1 MLSTQSELEELR
13 RQIDR
18 IDDNLL
24 QLLVERLEVVG
35 QVGAM
40 REKTGASTYIP
51 SREAAIIRR
60 LVERNGGELPLGTL
74 VRMWRE
80 LLGTAVRHEGP
91 FAVGAFVPPNGL
103 GVWDIARDHFGAHM
117 PLTEYRTTMQAIRAV
132 TERSVTVAV
141 LPMPQDG
148 EDDPWWVHLLSQDE
162 DRPRVVA
169 RLPFGPRGNARSD
182 GDALVIGYGAPQ
194 PSGSDRT
201 LLATEN
207 AVEISHSRFTLAL
220 TGLKMT
226 CTFVCSYGQGGTTNT
241 LLEVEGFVTR
251 EDARLERLRGQL
263 GGDLLRLWTIGC
275 YAVPLTQNASGRN

>member
-35 QVGAM
+35 RVGAM

-80 LLGTAVRHEGP
+80 LLGAAVGHEGP
-91 FAVGAFVPPNGL
+91 FAVGAFVPPNGP
-103 GVWDIARDHFGAHM
+103 GVWDLARDHFGAHM
-117 PLTEYRTTMQAIRAV
+117 PLTEYRTALQAIRAV
-132 TERSVTVAV
+132 TERRVTVAV

-148 EDDPWWVHLLSQDE
+148 EDDPWWVHLLSPDE

-182 GDALVIGYGAPQ
+182 GDALAIGYGAPQ

-201 LLATEN
+201 LIATEN
-207 AVEISHSRFTLAL
+207 AVEISHSRFTAAL
-220 TGLKMT
+220 TGLHVT
-226 CTFVCSYGQGGTTNT
+226 CTFVCSYRQGGTTNT

-263 GGDLLRLWTIGC
+263 GGDLLRLWAVGC
-275 YAVPLTQNASGRN
+275 YAVPLTQNAGGRS

>member
-35 QVGAM
+35 HVGAM
-40 REKTGASTYIP
+40 REKSGAPTFIP
-51 SREAAIIRR
+51 SREATIIRR
-60 LVERNGGELPLGTL
+60 LVERNAGELPLGTL
-74 VRMWRE
+74 VRIWRE
-80 LLGTAVRHEGP
+80 LLGAAVRHEGA
-91 FAVGAFVPPNGL
+91 FAVGAFVPANGL
-103 GVWDIARDHFGAHM
+103 GVWDLARDHFGSHM
-117 PLTEYRTTMQAIRAV
+117 PLTEYRTTTQVIRAV
-132 TERSVTVAV
+132 TERRVTVAV

-148 EDDPWWVHLLSQDE
+148 EDDPWWVHLLSPDE

-201 LLATEN
+201 LIATEN
-207 AVEISHSRFTLAL
+207 SVEISHSRFNAAL
-220 TGLKMT
+220 TGLQMT
-226 CTFVCSYGQGGTTNT
+226 CTFVCSYGQGATTNT

-251 EDARLERLRGQL
+251 EDARLERLCGQL
-263 GGDLLRLWTIGC
+263 GGDLLRLWAVGC
-275 YAVPLTQNASGRN
+275 YAVPLSQNGGGRN

>member
-35 QVGAM
+35 NVGAM

-80 LLGTAVRHEGP
+80 LLGAAVRHEGA
-91 FAVGAFVPPNGL
+91 FAVGALVPQNGL
-103 GVWDIARDHFGAHM
+103 GVWDLARDHFGSHM
-117 PLTEYRTTMQAIRAV
+117 PLTEYRTALQAIRAV
-132 TERSVTVAV
+132 TERRVTVAV

-148 EDDPWWVHLLSQDE
+148 EDDPWWVHLLSPDE

-169 RLPFGPRGNARSD
+169 RLPFGPRGNARAD

-194 PSGSDRT
+194 SSGGDRT
-201 LLATEN
+201 LIATEN
-207 AVEISHSRFTLAL
+207 AVEISHSRFTTAL
-220 TGLKMT
+220 TRLQMT

-251 EDARLERLRGQL
+251 EDARLERLRGHL
-263 GGDLLRLWTIGC
+263 GGDLLRLWAVGC
-275 YAVPLTQNASGRN
+275 YAVPLTQNAGGRS

>member
-1 MLSTQSELEELR
+1 
-13 RQIDR
+13 
-18 IDDNLL
+18 
-24 QLLVERLEVVG
+24 
-35 QVGAM
+35 
-40 REKTGASTYIP
+40 
-51 SREAAIIRR
+51 
-60 LVERNGGELPLGTL
+60 
-74 VRMWRE
+74 
-80 LLGTAVRHEGP
+80 
-91 FAVGAFVPPNGL
+91 
-103 GVWDIARDHFGAHM
+103 
-117 PLTEYRTTMQAIRAV
+117 
-132 TERSVTVAV
+132 V